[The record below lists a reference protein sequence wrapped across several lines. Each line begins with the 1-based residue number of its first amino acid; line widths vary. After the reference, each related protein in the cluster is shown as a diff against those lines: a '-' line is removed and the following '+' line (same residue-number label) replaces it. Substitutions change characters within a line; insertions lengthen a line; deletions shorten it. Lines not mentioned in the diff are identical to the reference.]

1 MGGRFTEGGLGWLVE
16 TARKSPTPLPVLVL
30 QGIEGAVL
38 KFLVLVFGR
47 LAYDG
52 RYLRGK
58 WFEHLW
64 SPGWRWAFNGMVR
77 KLFTGHGR
85 GVPWPIGSGCDC
97 SRDVEFSPDELN
109 NFQIPVY
116 FQAFGGARIMLGRNV
131 WIARGCCLITTN
143 HDLIDPERHRQGK
156 DIRIGDNCWLG
167 ANVVIMPGVELG
179 PNTVVGANAVVTK
192 SFPEG
197 HGILAGV
204 PAKLVRRVD

>member
-1 MGGRFTEGGLGWLVE
+1 MKNLGTLISQVKESDHSLAWLLCTGVD
-16 TARKSPTPLPVLVL
+16 AALVFA
-30 QGIEGAVL
+30 AVKL
-38 KFLVLVFGR
+38 FGR

-52 RYLRGK
+52 RYLQGK

-85 GVPWPIGSGCDC
+85 GVPWPIGPGCDC
-97 SRDVEFSPDELN
+97 GRDVEFSPDEIN
-109 NFQIPVY
+109 NFQVSSY
-116 FQAFGGARIMLGRNV
+116 YQAFGGAKIWLGHNV

-143 HDLIDPERHRQGK
+143 HDPANPERHQQGK

-192 SFPEG
+192 SFSDG
-197 HGILAGV
+197 HCVLVGV
-204 PAKLVRRVD
+204 PAKPIHRID

>member
-1 MGGRFTEGGLGWLVE
+1 MKNLGTLISQVKE
-16 TARKSPTPLPVLVL
+16 SGHSPTWLLCTGVDAALVFA
-30 QGIEGAVL
+30 AVKL
-38 KFLVLVFGR
+38 FGR

-52 RYLRGK
+52 RYLQGK

-85 GVPWPIGSGCDC
+85 GVPWPIGPGCDC
-97 SRDVEFSPDELN
+97 GRDVEFSPDELN
-109 NFQIPVY
+109 NFQVSSY
-116 FQAFGGARIMLGRNV
+116 YQAFGGAKIWLGHNV

-143 HDLIDPERHRQGK
+143 HDPANPERHQQGK

-192 SFPEG
+192 SFSDG
-197 HGILAGV
+197 HCVLVGV
-204 PAKLVRRVD
+204 PAKPIHRID